1 MPYKHINISN
11 SYLLQYHNHSLVSFH
26 RFLAKKTNMFT
37 SSGFR
42 ELLLGV
48 TILPEALN
56 SLSEAA
62 LLAQIQRYFI
72 AN

>member
-1 MPYKHINISN
+1 MPYKHINICN
-11 SYLLQYHNHSLVSFH
+11 SYPLQYRNHSFH

-37 SSGFR
+37 FSGFR